1 MIVIFFW
8 CIDPLSWRYT
18 HLVNTLSRS
27 LLHLIWV
34 KPLLPSNACFDMNT
48 AFSATCFQM
57 LYAFLFKVYILEM
70 AYNWVFNF
78 YRFWPLLFS
87 NIVIDMVRFKVY
99 HFIMCFLYVLSELVF
114 MFLYAFFWIIELFT
128 FFYFLVF

>member
-1 MIVIFFW
+1 
-8 CIDPLSWRYT
+8 
-18 HLVNTLSRS
+18 
-27 LLHLIWV
+27 
-34 KPLLPSNACFDMNT
+34 MNT

-78 YRFWPLLFS
+78 YRFCPLLFS

-128 FFYFLVF
+128 LFFGFLAIALHIISVIIVPVSNIIHSTQLTFYYFT